1 MVVRAECKIE
11 ARTGRW
17 APRAKDLTEP
27 LGWSC
32 ESRGFVLSDTTQEQ
46 EERDAV
52 DLMTDSVFAIDFLQ
66 MASDDL
72 RHGGPTRVSELHE
85 LVKKRNGR
93 TDRIIPYNLGAVLGF
108 LYVGMLYPKERFD
121 WFDLV
126 PDDPLPNSD
135 PDWGLRKATVI
146 AAKKPCPTVRYCI
159 RRLRNSLGHTSFV
172 YNVPK
177 VLLEGQNVFEAV
189 TIRFRD
195 HNSKDPFDTFEV
207 VLNLVE
213 CVKLTAKF
221 RQTVHAHVR
230 KKHGL

>member
-1 MVVRAECKIE
+1 M
-11 ARTGRW
+11 
-17 APRAKDLTEP
+17 
-27 LGWSC
+27 
-32 ESRGFVLSDTTQEQ
+32 SDPAQEQ

-72 RHGGPTRVSELHE
+72 RHSGPTRVNELHE
-85 LVKKRNGR
+85 LVKRRNGR
-93 TDRIIPYNLGAVLGF
+93 TDPIIPFNLGAVLGF
-108 LYVGMLYPKERFD
+108 LYVGILYPKERFD

-126 PDDPLPNSD
+126 PDDLLPNSD
-135 PDWGLRKATVI
+135 PDWGLKRATVV
-146 AAKKPCPTVRYCI
+146 APKEPNPTVRYCL

-172 YNVPK
+172 YNIPKGVPD
-177 VLLEGQNVFEAV
+177 GQNPFEAV

-195 HNSKDPFDTFEV
+195 HDPRKPADTFEV

-221 RQTVHAHVR
+221 RQTVHAHV
-230 KKHGL
+230 KKKYGL